1 MAEPREQ
8 REQPREPRTPQPQ
21 PQKPRERRAPQP
33 QRERREQQ
41 PPRPKRLRRPA
52 TLRGRITLIT
62 TLVMA
67 AVVAVGGVG
76 FAVVLSLSLH
86 QQAVQAAEIELDRV
100 EALLER
106 DGPSALTE
114 SDGWAQ
120 LLSDGTV
127 VAASDELDDAGPLLE
142 APSENDGEGT
152 RTLDPDDLLGR
163 TVPVPGD
170 DDTLV
175 IAAASIDDGLLVV
188 GVDDGVRADAVATT
202 AVLLAIAGPLL
213 VALVALI
220 TFVSVGR
227 ALRPV
232 ERIRAATDGITADDL
247 GRRVEVPE
255 GSDEIARLA
264 TTMNRML
271 ARLDDAQSR
280 QRRFVSDASHE
291 LRSPLSA
298 LRQTAEVARDYP
310 GTLQPGQLAA
320 TVAEES
326 ERMAAL
332 VDGLLLLTRADEGAL
347 RPDSHEV
354 DLDDLVLAEAARLR
368 AGHPELR
375 IDTSGVGAARVRGD
389 SAMLGRMLRNLG
401 DNAARHARSTVS
413 LRCGM
418 VDGRAEL
425 RVADDGSGIPVAERE
440 RVFERFV
447 RLDESRSR
455 DSGGS
460 GLGLA
465 IVASIVAAHGG
476 TVAIVDDVVTHPDG
490 PVAAAGTVFSVVL
503 PSEG

>member
-1 MAEPREQ
+1 MAEPRPP
-8 REQPREPRTPQPQ
+8 RAPREPH
-21 PQKPRERRAPQP
+21 
-33 QRERREQQ
+33 
-41 PPRPKRLRRPA
+41 PPRPNRPRRPA

-67 AVVAVGGVG
+67 AVVAVGGAG
-76 FAVVLSLSLH
+76 FAVLLSLSLH
-86 QQAVQAAEIELDRV
+86 QQAVQASEIELDRV

-127 VAASDELDDAGPLLE
+127 VAASDELDDAGPLVE
-142 APSENDGEGT
+142 TPPSAGDGDEGT

-175 IAAASIDDGLLVV
+175 IAAATTDDGLLVV

-202 AVLLAIAGPLL
+202 VVLLAVAGPLL

-232 ERIRAATDGITADDL
+232 DRIRAATDGITADDL

-310 GTLQPGQLAA
+310 GTLQPEQLAA

-347 RPDSHEV
+347 RFDAHEV

-368 AGHPELR
+368 ASHPALR

-413 LRCGM
+413 LRCGI

-425 RVADDGSGIPVAERE
+425 RVGDDGSGIPVAERE

-476 TVAIVDDVVTHPDG
+476 TVAIADDLAAEPDG
-490 PVAAAGTVFSVVL
+490 PVAPAGTVFTVML
-503 PSEG
+503 PAEG

>member
-1 MAEPREQ
+1 MAEPRERAAEARGTQGPGAPHTQ
-8 REQPREPRTPQPQ
+8 RDRGHPRRPRTR
-21 PQKPRERRAPQP
+21 PR
-33 QRERREQQ
+33 
-41 PPRPKRLRRPA
+41 

-67 AVVAVGGVG
+67 AAVALGGSG
-76 FAVVLSLSLH
+76 FAVALSLSLH
-86 QQAVQAAEIELDRV
+86 QQAVQAAETELDRV
-100 EALLER
+100 ESLLER
-106 DGPSALTE
+106 QGPTALAET
-114 SDGWAQ
+114 DGWAQ
-120 LLSDGTV
+120 LLREGTV
-127 VAASDELDDAGPLLE
+127 VAASEDLDDTRPLVDTD
-142 APSENDGEGT
+142 DGST
-152 RTLDPDDLLGR
+152 DPDDLLGR

-170 DDTLV
+170 DDRLV
-175 IAAASIDDGLLVV
+175 LAAGSTDDGLLVV

-202 AVLLAIAGPLL
+202 IVLLAIAAPLL
-213 VALVALI
+213 VALMAVI

-232 ERIRAATDGITADDL
+232 DRIRAATDGITADDL
-247 GRRVEVPE
+247 GRRLDVPQ
-255 GSDEIARLA
+255 GSAELARLA

-271 ARLDDAQSR
+271 ARLDEAQSR

-310 GTLQPGQLAA
+310 GTLPPDRLAH

-347 RPDSHEV
+347 RPDAHEV

-368 AGHPELR
+368 AAHPGLR

-389 SAMLGRMLRNLG
+389 SGMLGRMLRNLG
-401 DNAARHARSTVS
+401 DNAARHARTTVA
-413 LRCGM
+413 LGCRG
-418 VDGRAEL
+418 VDGRAEV
-425 RVADDGSGIPVAERE
+425 RVADDGSGIPVADRE

-455 DSGGS
+455 DAGGS

-465 IVASIVAAHGG
+465 IVASIVRAHAG
-476 TVAIVDDVVTHPDG
+476 TVSITDDEPAGGGAD
-490 PVAAAGTVFSVVL
+490 VASPGTVFSVVL
-503 PSEG
+503 PAV